1 VAVYGSG
8 VYDADTYAGLPVDQ
22 EVAPRYAVAVT
33 VVVEVA
39 PRYTARREA
48 VVGVVPRY
56 STRHVVAVDV
66 GARYGM
72 QSVASV
78 DVAPRYGTRQTVS
91 AEYGP
96 RYRSITT
103 VSVDASPRYGTLQMA
118 VVEVA
123 PRYSTPL
130 FASVDAAPRY
140 AVRRTAEVLV
150 APAYRLLDAAYPSP
164 VMPVPGAASDWSI
177 TIEARCGDTVL
188 GVSRAVSAEV
198 TLREGDAASWTVDV
212 LDEDGTHHPENAEG
226 AWHGV
231 MSDNPYDANGDVVRS
246 CSITARE
253 FGQELCFVG
262 LPTSYRYSQMRGNA
276 PLEFTWSGVDRSHK
290 LYREEQTM
298 PTVRSRRGS
307 TVSARSAIQGIC
319 DAYGVR
325 LDATRLEDRAVPVQ
339 HRQAGKPI
347 DWITELLEV
356 GWETWRMDGD
366 TLTVY
371 FPTPKARAMAD
382 WTVDLSSALVEQLGG
397 ESNLTA
403 GVSRVTC
410 TRTIEAT
417 GRLAEVECYAFGQYS
432 ASWSA
437 PAMGIRVR
445 VKQAENGM
453 FSDFLWYDRN
463 GVMRAVTFPR
473 GLGYGDD
480 LLNGSVH
487 GSKSVKFTWG
497 ASANVLAAG
506 GAGTVQFIGHA
517 GQSEDSLF
525 GDLSEDVTWTATA
538 SSDTYSS
545 DKTAF
550 PRELPDNPL
559 IPNST
564 WLQRHVDR
572 YLERYGRKSRT
583 RTMRM
588 SHLVLGMRPGDT
600 VREVFAKIH
609 VDRAIY
615 VTEVTH
621 RFSDDPSERYTE
633 YSGVEYVV

>member
-1 VAVYGSG
+1 MAVYGSG
-8 VYDADTYAGLPVDQ
+8 VYGTDTYAGLPVDQ
-22 EVAPRYAVAVT
+22 EVAPRYAVTVT
-33 VVVEVA
+33 VEVA
-39 PRYTARREA
+39 PRYTARQGA

-78 DVAPRYGTRQTVS
+78 DVTPRYGTRQAVS
-91 AEYGP
+91 AEYSP
-96 RYRSITT
+96 RYRSFAT
-103 VSVDASPRYGTLQMA
+103 VSVDASPRYNARQTA

-150 APAYRLLDAAYPSP
+150 APVYRILDAAYPSP

-177 TIEARCGDTVL
+177 TIEARCGDAVL
-188 GVSRAVSAEV
+188 GVYRAVSAEV
-198 TLREGDAASWTVDV
+198 TLREGDAASWTVSV

-253 FGQELCFVG
+253 FGQEFCFVG

-298 PTVRSRRGS
+298 PTVRSRRSS

-319 DAYGVR
+319 NAYGVR

-371 FPTPKARAMAD
+371 FPTPKAREMAD

-403 GVSRVTC
+403 GVSQVTC

-417 GRLAEVECYAFGQYS
+417 GKLAEVECYTFGQYS

-480 LLNGSVH
+480 LLKGSVH
-487 GSKSVKFTWG
+487 GSKSVKFSWG
-497 ASANVLAAG
+497 PSANVLATG
-506 GAGTVQFIGHA
+506 GAGTVQFLGHA

-538 SSDTYSS
+538 SSDAYSS